1 MKKRFFAL
9 LLGILMVL
17 VLLPTTALAANWTYD
32 PDEETLTN
40 GSLTLKNVTASG
52 TELTIGVQPGGGVQP
67 GEGAQTGKNEISGA
81 LDLSGEI
88 TGADGTPTYTI
99 TAIGVG
105 AFASQLQLT
114 SVVLPEEVTEVEAYA
129 FAGCNALE
137 NITLPGG
144 LKKIGISAF
153 SSCSKLT
160 EIILPE
166 NVSEIGDTAFSNC
179 TSLRTVTID
188 AKTPP
193 KLQNGNRLFQGCS
206 ENLYVIVPQ
215 ESVDEY
221 KEQWKDVEIEN
232 IRIAQNY
239 VLTVIGGTGEGEY
252 AEGAE
257 ASITA
262 TVPEPALE
270 HFVKWEQE
278 GEPVGT
284 FANPYSASTT
294 FTMPASSVTITAT
307 FALHTLG
314 TPKFLWDDWKGEDDY
329 LWVEFP
335 CSVCDRIMN
344 TEHATVTQNGET
356 KATCT
361 DPASITYKAEAS
373 LFDEGSYTDTHT
385 ITRGEALGHN
395 YVNGICTRCEA
406 KKPGTPSSS
415 GSSGST
421 GSLPVII
428 YPAENTGVVAP
439 LGGMV
444 TLPVE
449 ARGANWYKWQV
460 NRGNGWESILGATAS
475 AYVTPMVAAE
485 NNGYQYRCVV
495 GNGAGS
501 VISPIFTLQVT
512 NATGI
517 PKTGDQSGATL
528 ALALLALLAAGALG
542 RAGYLSMKR
551 QRP

>member
-32 PDEETLTN
+32 PDEKTLTN
-40 GSLTLKNVTASG
+40 GPLTLKNVTASEL
-52 TELTIGVQPGGGVQP
+52 ELTIGQ
-67 GEGAQTGKNEISGA
+67 QTPSNISGA
-81 LDLSGEI
+81 LDLSGGI
-88 TGADGTPTYTI
+88 MDQDGTSYTI
-99 TAIGVG
+99 VAIGGG
-105 AFASQLQLT
+105 AFASQTQLT
-114 SVVLPEEVTEVEAYA
+114 SVVLPEEVTEVEARA
-129 FAGCNALE
+129 FSDCTALE
-137 NITLPGG
+137 NITLPNS
-144 LKKIGISAF
+144 LKKIGVSSF
-153 SSCSKLT
+153 SSCYNLT

-166 NVSEIGDTAFSNC
+166 NVSEIGDMAFINC
-179 TSLRTVTID
+179 TSLRTVKID
-188 AKTPP
+188 AETPP
-193 KLQNGNRLFQGCS
+193 TLLDDYGQFLGCT
-206 ENLYVIVPQ
+206 EKPYVIVPQ
-215 ESVDEY
+215 GFVETY
-221 KEQWKDVEIEN
+221 KTSKWGAIPDIK
-232 IRIAQNY
+232 IAENY
-239 VLTVIGGTGEGEY
+239 VLTVIGGTGSGDY
-252 AEGAE
+252 AVGDKVT
-257 ASITA
+257 ITA
-262 TVPEPALE
+262 TVPDSE
-270 HFVKWEQE
+270 HFVEWQYVEE
-278 GEPVGT
+278 GVALADPKSET
-284 FANPYSASTT
+284 TT
-294 FTMPASSVTITAT
+294 FTMPASSVTITAI
-307 FALHTLG
+307 FAPHTLG
-314 TPKFLWDDWKGEDDY
+314 TRTPKFLWDDWEEGDY

-335 CSVCDRIMN
+335 CSVCGEIMN
-344 TEHATVTQNGET
+344 TELATVTPNGET

-373 LFDEGSYTDTHT
+373 FFGDGSYTDTHM
-385 ITRGEALGHN
+385 ITSGEALGHN
-395 YVNGICTRCEA
+395 YVNGICTRCGA
-406 KKPGTPSSS
+406 KKPSTPSSS

-475 AYVTPMVAAE
+475 AYVTPMIAAE

>member
-32 PDEETLTN
+32 PNTQTLTN
-40 GSLTLKNVTASG
+40 DTITLSNVTASE
-52 TELTIGVQPGGGVQP
+52 TKLTIGVQ
-67 GEGAQTGKNEISGA
+67 TDTISGA

-88 TGADGTPTYTI
+88 MGPDGTPTYTI
-99 TAIGVG
+99 TAIGRG

-114 SVVLPEEVTEVEAYA
+114 SVILPEGVTEVKENA
-129 FAGCNALE
+129 FSNCNALE
-137 NITLPGG
+137 NITLPRG
-144 LKKIGISAF
+144 LKKIGFSAF

-166 NVSEIGDTAFSNC
+166 SVSEIGDMAFVNC
-179 TSLRTVTID
+179 TSLRTVKID
-188 AKTPP
+188 AVSPP
-193 KLQNGNRLFQGCS
+193 TLQNGYRLFQGCS

-215 ESVDEY
+215 ESVDKY
-221 KEQWKDVEIEN
+221 KEEWKDVEN

-239 VLTVIGGTGEGEY
+239 VLTVMDGTGSGEY
-252 AEGAE
+252 AAGEKVT
-257 ASITA
+257 ITA
-262 TVPEPALE
+262 VPPNLR
-270 HFVKWEQE
+270 HFVEWEQSE
-278 GEPVGT
+278 GEVGT
-284 FANPYSASTT
+284 FENQYSETTT
-294 FTMPASSVTITAT
+294 FTMPASSVTITAI
-307 FALHTLG
+307 FAPHTPG

-335 CSVCDRIMN
+335 CSVCEGIIN
-344 TEHATVTQNGET
+344 KELATVTKEGET
-356 KATCT
+356 EATCT
-361 DPASITYKAEAS
+361 APASITYKAEAS
-373 LFDEGSYTDTHT
+373 LFGEGSYTDTYK
-385 ITRGEALGHN
+385 ITSGEALGHN

-406 KKPGTPSSS
+406 KKPSTPSSS

-475 AYVTPMVAAE
+475 AYVTPMIAAE

>member
-32 PDEETLTN
+32 PNTQTLTN
-40 GSLTLKNVTASG
+40 DTITLSNVTASE
-52 TELTIGVQPGGGVQP
+52 TKLTIGVQ
-67 GEGAQTGKNEISGA
+67 TDTISGA

-88 TGADGTPTYTI
+88 MGPDGTPTYTI
-99 TAIGVG
+99 TAIGRG
-105 AFASQLQLT
+105 AFAAHNQLT
-114 SVVLPEEVTEVEAYA
+114 SVILPEGVTEVKENA
-129 FAGCNALE
+129 FSNCNALE
-137 NITLPGG
+137 NITLPRG
-144 LKKIGISAF
+144 LKKIGFSAF

-166 NVSEIGDTAFSNC
+166 SVSEIGDMAFVNC

-188 AKTPP
+188 AETPP
-193 KLQNGNRLFQGCS
+193 TLQENYKQFSGCTQRP
-206 ENLYVIVPQ
+206 YVIVPQ
-215 ESVDEY
+215 ESVDIYNE
-221 KEQWKDVEIEN
+221 EWKGVEN
-232 IRIAQNY
+232 IQIAQNY
-239 VLTVIGGTGEGEY
+239 VLTVIDGTGGGEY
-252 AEGAE
+252 AEGDKVT
-257 ASITA
+257 ITA
-262 TVPEPALE
+262 TAPALN
-270 HFVKWEQE
+270 HFVEWQYVEE
-278 GEPVGT
+278 GGVLADPK
-284 FANPYSASTT
+284 SATTT

-307 FALHTLG
+307 FAPHTPG
-314 TPKFLWDDWKGEDDY
+314 TPKFPWDDWKEGDRLY
-329 LWVEFP
+329 VEFP
-335 CSVCDRIMN
+335 CSECGGIIN
-344 TEHATVTQNGET
+344 KELATVTKEGNTE
-356 KATCT
+356 ATCT
-361 DPASITYKAEAS
+361 APASTTYKAEAS
-373 LFDEGSYTDTHT
+373 LLGEGPYTDMRM
-385 ITRGEALGHN
+385 ITSGEALGHN
-395 YVNGICTRCEA
+395 YVNGICTRCGA
-406 KKPGTPSSS
+406 KKPSTPSSS

>member
-32 PDEETLTN
+32 PNTQTLTN
-40 GSLTLKNVTASG
+40 DTITLSNVTASE
-52 TELTIGVQPGGGVQP
+52 TKLTIGVQ
-67 GEGAQTGKNEISGA
+67 TDTISGA
-81 LDLSGEI
+81 LDLRGEI
-88 TGADGTPTYTI
+88 MRTDGTTRYTI
-99 TAIGVG
+99 AAIGGG
-105 AFASQLQLT
+105 AFASQTQLT
-114 SVVLPEEVTEVEAYA
+114 SVVLPEGVTEVKERA
-129 FAGCNALE
+129 FDGCNALE
-137 NITLPGG
+137 NIALPRS
-144 LKKIGISAF
+144 LEKIGFSAF

-166 NVSEIGDTAFSNC
+166 NVSEIGDMAFINC

-188 AKTPP
+188 AETPP
-193 KLQNGNRLFQGCS
+193 TLKENYKQFQGCTQIP
-206 ENLYVIVPQ
+206 YVIVTRGDK
-215 ESVDEY
+215 ETY
-221 KEQWKDVEIEN
+221 KNSKWGEISD
-232 IRIAQNY
+232 IKIAQNH
-239 VLTVIGGTGEGEY
+239 VLTVIGGTGSGEY
-252 AEGAE
+252 EEGKE
-257 ASITA
+257 VTITA
-262 TVPEPALE
+262 TVPALE
-270 HFVKWEQE
+270 HFVEWRQG
-278 GEPVGT
+278 GEKVGT
-284 FANPYSASTT
+284 FENQYSASTT
-294 FTMPASSVTITAT
+294 FTMPASSVTITAI
-307 FALHTLG
+307 FAPHTPG

-335 CSVCDRIMN
+335 CSVCEGIIN
-344 TEHATVTQNGET
+344 KELATVTKEGET
-356 KATCT
+356 EATCT
-361 DPASITYKAEAS
+361 APASITYKAEAS
-373 LFDEGSYTDTHT
+373 LFGEGSYTDTYK
-385 ITRGEALGHN
+385 ITSGEALGHN

-406 KKPGTPSSS
+406 KKPSTPSSS

-475 AYVTPMVAAE
+475 AYVTPMIAAE

>member
-32 PDEETLTN
+32 PNTQTLTN
-40 GSLTLKNVTASG
+40 DTITLSNVTASE
-52 TELTIGVQPGGGVQP
+52 TKLTIGVQ
-67 GEGAQTGKNEISGA
+67 TDTISGA
-81 LDLSGEI
+81 LDLRGEI
-88 TGADGTPTYTI
+88 MRTDGTTRYTI
-99 TAIGVG
+99 AAIGGG
-105 AFASQLQLT
+105 AFASQTQLT
-114 SVVLPEEVTEVEAYA
+114 SVVLPEGVTEVEVRA
-129 FAGCNALE
+129 FDGCNALE
-137 NITLPGG
+137 NIALPRS
-144 LKKIGISAF
+144 LEKIGISAF
-153 SSCSKLT
+153 SNCSKLT

-166 NVSEIGDTAFSNC
+166 NVREIGDTAFINC

-188 AKTPP
+188 AQNPP
-193 KLQNGNRLFQGCS
+193 TLEKDYRQFSGCTQIP
-206 ENLYVIVPQ
+206 YVIVTRGDK
-215 ESVDEY
+215 ETY
-221 KEQWKDVEIEN
+221 KNSKWGEISD
-232 IRIAQNY
+232 IKIAQNH
-239 VLTVIGGTGEGEY
+239 VLTVIGGTGGGEY

-270 HFVKWEQE
+270 HFVEWRQG
-278 GEPVGT
+278 GEKVGT
-284 FANPYSASTT
+284 FENQCSASTT
-294 FTMPASSVTITAT
+294 FTMPASSVTITAI
-307 FALHTLG
+307 FAPHTLG
-314 TPKFLWDDWKGEDDY
+314 SPKFLWDDWKGEDDY

-335 CSVCDRIMN
+335 CSVCERIMN
-344 TEHATVTQNGET
+344 TEHATVTEEGNTE
-356 KATCT
+356 ATCT
-361 DPASITYKAEAS
+361 APASTTYKAEAS
-373 LFDEGSYTDTHT
+373 LFGEGRYTDTHT
-385 ITRGEALGHN
+385 ITSGEALGHN
-395 YVNGICTRCEA
+395 YVNGICTRCGA
-406 KKPGTPSSS
+406 KKPSTPSSS

-475 AYVTPMVAAE
+475 AYVTPMIAAE

>member
-32 PDEETLTN
+32 PNTRTLTN
-40 GSLTLKNVTASG
+40 GTIKLSNVTPSE
-52 TELTIGVQPGGGVQP
+52 TKLTI
-67 GEGAQTGKNEISGA
+67 GAQTGESKISGA

-88 TGADGTPTYTI
+88 MGTDGTTRYTI
-99 TAIGVG
+99 TAIGGG
-105 AFASQLQLT
+105 AFAAHNQLT
-114 SVVLPEEVTEVEAYA
+114 SVILPEEVTEVKENA
-129 FAGCNALE
+129 FSNCNALE
-137 NITLPGG
+137 NITLPRS
-144 LKKIGISAF
+144 LKKIGFSAF

-166 NVSEIGDTAFSNC
+166 SVSEIGDMAFVNC

-188 AKTPP
+188 AATPP
-193 KLQNGNRLFQGCS
+193 TLEKGYGQFSGCTQTP
-206 ENLYVIVPQ
+206 YVIVPQ
-215 ESVDEY
+215 ESVDIY
-221 KEQWKDVEIEN
+221 NKEWKDVKN
-232 IRIAQNY
+232 IQIAQNY
-239 VLTVIGGTGEGEY
+239 VLTVIDGTGGGDY
-252 AEGAE
+252 AEGDKVK
-257 ASITA
+257 ITA
-262 TVPEPALE
+262 TAPDSK
-270 HFVKWEQE
+270 HFVEWQQK
-278 GEPVGT
+278 GETVGT
-284 FANPYSASTT
+284 FENQYSTSTT
-294 FTMPASSVTITAT
+294 FTMPASNVTITAI
-307 FALHTLG
+307 FAPHTLG
-314 TPKFLWDDWKGEDDY
+314 TRTPKFLWDDWKGEDDY
-329 LWVEFP
+329 LRVKFP
-335 CSVCDRIMN
+335 CSECGEIMN
-344 TEHATVTQNGET
+344 TVLVKVTKEET
-356 KATCT
+356 KANCT

-373 LFDEGSYTDTHT
+373 LFGEGPYTDTHT
-385 ITRGEALGHN
+385 ITSGEALGHN
-395 YVNGICTRCEA
+395 YVNGECTRCGA
-406 KKPGTPSSS
+406 KKPSTPSSS

>member
-32 PDEETLTN
+32 PNTQTLTN
-40 GSLTLKNVTASG
+40 DTITLSNVTASE
-52 TELTIGVQPGGGVQP
+52 TKLTIGVQ
-67 GEGAQTGKNEISGA
+67 TDTISGA
-81 LDLSGEI
+81 LDLRGEI
-88 TGADGTPTYTI
+88 MRTDGTTRYTI
-99 TAIGVG
+99 AAIGGG
-105 AFASQLQLT
+105 AFASQHQLT
-114 SVVLPEEVTEVEAYA
+114 SVVLPEGVTEVEVRA
-129 FAGCNALE
+129 FDGCNALE
-137 NITLPGG
+137 NIDLPRS
-144 LKKIGISAF
+144 LEKIGISAF
-153 SSCSKLT
+153 SNCSKLT

-166 NVSEIGDTAFSNC
+166 NVSEIGDMAFVNC

-188 AKTPP
+188 AATPP
-193 KLQNGNRLFQGCS
+193 TLQENYKQFQGCTQIP
-206 ENLYVIVPQ
+206 YVIVTRGDK
-215 ESVDEY
+215 ETY
-221 KEQWKDVEIEN
+221 KNSKWGEISD
-232 IRIAQNY
+232 ITIAQNY
-239 VLTVIGGTGEGEY
+239 VLTVIDGTGGGEY
-252 AEGAE
+252 AEGDKVT
-257 ASITA
+257 ITA
-262 TVPEPALE
+262 TAPALN
-270 HFVKWEQE
+270 HFVEWQYVEE
-278 GEPVGT
+278 GGVLADPK
-284 FANPYSASTT
+284 SATTT

-307 FALHTLG
+307 FAPHTPG
-314 TPKFLWDDWKGEDDY
+314 TPKFLWDDWKEGDRLY
-329 LWVEFP
+329 VEFP
-335 CSVCDRIMN
+335 CSECGGIIN
-344 TEHATVTQNGET
+344 KELATVTKEENT
-356 KATCT
+356 KANCT
-361 DPASITYKAEAS
+361 APASITYKAEAS
-373 LFDEGSYTDTHT
+373 LFGEESYTYTDTHT
-385 ITRGEALGHN
+385 ITSGEALGHN
-395 YVNGICTRCEA
+395 YVNGECTRCGA
-406 KKPGTPSSS
+406 KKPSTPSSS

>member
-1 MKKRFFAL
+1 MKKRLFAL

-17 VLLPTTALAANWTYD
+17 VLLPTTALAASWTYN
-32 PDEETLTN
+32 PDEGTLTN
-40 GSLTLKNVTASG
+40 GSLTLKNVTASEL
-52 TELTIGVQPGGGVQP
+52 ELTIGQ
-67 GEGAQTGKNEISGA
+67 QTPSNISGA
-81 LDLSGEI
+81 LDLSGGI
-88 TGADGTPTYTI
+88 MDQDGTSYTI
-99 TAIGVG
+99 VAIGGG
-105 AFASQLQLT
+105 AFASQTQLT
-114 SVVLPEEVTEVEAYA
+114 SVVLPEEVTEVEARA
-129 FAGCNALE
+129 FSDCTALE
-137 NITLPGG
+137 NITLPNS
-144 LKKIGISAF
+144 LKKIGVSSF
-153 SSCSKLT
+153 SSCYNLT

-166 NVSEIGDTAFSNC
+166 NVSEIGDMAFINC
-179 TSLRTVTID
+179 TSLRTVKID
-188 AKTPP
+188 AETPP
-193 KLQNGNRLFQGCS
+193 TLLDDYGQFLGCT
-206 ENLYVIVPQ
+206 EKPYVIVPQ
-215 ESVDEY
+215 GFVETY
-221 KEQWKDVEIEN
+221 KTSKWGAIPDIK
-232 IRIAQNY
+232 IAENY
-239 VLTVIGGTGEGEY
+239 VLTVMDGTGDGEY

-284 FANPYSASTT
+284 FANPYSATTT
-294 FTMPASSVTITAT
+294 FTMPASSVTITAI
-307 FALHTLG
+307 FAPHTPG
-314 TPKFLWDDWKGEDDY
+314 TPKFPWDDWKEGDKLY
-329 LWVEFP
+329 VEFP
-335 CSVCDRIMN
+335 CSECGGIMN
-344 TEHATVTQNGET
+344 TVLAKVTQNGET
-356 KATCT
+356 KANCT
-361 DPASITYKAEAS
+361 DPASIIYKAEAS
-373 LFDEGSYTDTHT
+373 LFGDGSYTDTHM

-395 YVNGICTRCEA
+395 YENGTCTRCGA
-406 KKPGTPSSS
+406 KKPSTPSSS